1 MNKDMKNNG
10 FFLAGLAIMV
20 GLIAVAFSIPQAV
33 KVLSASQRN
42 VSVRGLCEREV
53 MADKVIWPLQYSIA
67 GDDLASL
74 YRQMESND
82 AAIKAFL
89 KNGGVEDAEITTSAP
104 NVSDVFTQEYG
115 GNNRRFR
122 YVIKATSTVSTGKVE
137 KVLALMSRQSDL
149 LRDGITLESGWDSH
163 PTFSFEGLNEIKPE
177 MIEEATKNAR
187 ASAQKFA
194 DDSGSRLGKIRNAT
208 QGYFT
213 IEDRDS
219 NTPQIKKVRV
229 VTNVDYS
236 LKN

>member
-1 MNKDMKNNG
+1 MQNKG
-10 FFLAGLAIMV
+10 TFLAGLAIMI
-20 GLIAVAFSIPQAV
+20 GLICVGVSIPKAV
-33 KVLSASQRN
+33 KVMNESKRN

-53 MADKVIWPLQYSIA
+53 PADKVIWPLQYSIA
-67 GDDLASL
+67 GDDLSAL
-74 YRQMESND
+74 YKQMEANN

-89 KNGGVEDAEITTSAP
+89 MAGGIEASEITTSKP
-104 NVSDVFTQEYG
+104 DISDLFTQEYG

-122 YVIKATSTVSTGKVE
+122 YVVKATTTVSTGKVD
-137 KVLALMSRQSDL
+137 KVLALMDNQGELIRQ
-149 LRDGITLESGWDSH
+149 GITLESGWDCR
-163 PTFSFEGLNEIKPE
+163 PTFSFEGLNAIKPE

-213 IEDRDS
+213 IDDRDS
-219 NTPQIKKVRV
+219 NTPQIKRVRV

>member
-1 MNKDMKNNG
+1 MENKGN
-10 FFLAGLAIMV
+10 FLAGLAIMV
-20 GLIAVAFSIPQAV
+20 GLVAVAISIPQAV
-33 KVLSASQRN
+33 RVLNAASRN

-67 GDDLASL
+67 GDDLTAL
-74 YRQMESND
+74 YKQMEAND
-82 AAIKAFL
+82 AAIRRFL
-89 KNGGVEDAEITTSAP
+89 NNGGIENGEITTSAP

-122 YVIKATSTVSTGKVE
+122 YVIKSTTTVSTGKVD
-137 KVLALMSRQSDL
+137 KVLELMGHQSDL
-149 LRDGITLESGWDSH
+149 LRSGITLESGWDSR
-163 PTFSFEGLNEIKPE
+163 PTFSFESLNDIKPE

-194 DDSGSRLGKIRNAT
+194 DDSGSRLGKIRNAN

-229 VTNVDYS
+229 VTNVNYS
-236 LKN
+236 LSR

>member
-1 MNKDMKNNG
+1 
-10 FFLAGLAIMV
+10 MV
-20 GLIAVAFSIPQAV
+20 GLVAVAISIPQAV
-33 KVLSASQRN
+33 RVLNAASRN

-67 GDDLASL
+67 GDDLTAL
-74 YRQMESND
+74 YKQMEAND
-82 AAIKAFL
+82 AAIRRFL
-89 KNGGVEDAEITTSAP
+89 NNGGIENGEITTSAP

-122 YVIKATSTVSTGKVE
+122 YVIKSTTTVSTGKVD
-137 KVLALMSRQSDL
+137 KVLELMGHQSDL
-149 LRDGITLESGWDSH
+149 LRSGITLESGWDSR
-163 PTFSFEGLNEIKPE
+163 PTFSFESLNDIKPE

-194 DDSGSRLGKIRNAT
+194 DDSGSRLGKIRNAN

-229 VTNVDYS
+229 VTNVNYS
-236 LKN
+236 LSR

>member
-1 MNKDMKNNG
+1 
-10 FFLAGLAIMV
+10 MV
-20 GLIAVAFSIPQAV
+20 GLVAVAISIPQAIR
-33 KVLSASQRN
+33 VLNAASRN

-67 GDDLASL
+67 GDDLTAL
-74 YRQMESND
+74 YKQMEAND
-82 AAIKAFL
+82 AAIRRFL
-89 KNGGVEDAEITTSAP
+89 NNGGIENGEITTSAP

-122 YVIKATSTVSTGKVE
+122 YVIKSTTTVSTGKVD
-137 KVLALMSRQSDL
+137 KVLELMGHQSDL
-149 LRDGITLESGWDSH
+149 LRSGITLESGWDSR
-163 PTFSFEGLNEIKPE
+163 PTFSFESLNDIKPE

-194 DDSGSRLGKIRNAT
+194 DDSGSRLGKIRNAN

-229 VTNVDYS
+229 VTNVNYS
-236 LKN
+236 LSR

>member
-1 MNKDMKNNG
+1 
-10 FFLAGLAIMV
+10 MV
-20 GLIAVAFSIPQAV
+20 GLVAVAISIPQAV
-33 KVLSASQRN
+33 RVLNAALRN

-67 GDDLASL
+67 GDDLTAL
-74 YRQMESND
+74 YKQMEAND
-82 AAIKAFL
+82 AAIRRFL
-89 KNGGVEDAEITTSAP
+89 NNGGIENGEITTSAP

-122 YVIKATSTVSTGKVE
+122 YVIKSTTTVSTGKVD
-137 KVLALMSRQSDL
+137 KVLELMGHQSDL
-149 LRDGITLESGWDSH
+149 LRSGITLESGWDSR
-163 PTFSFEGLNEIKPE
+163 PTFSFESLNDIKPE

-194 DDSGSRLGKIRNAT
+194 DDSGSRLGKIRNAN

-229 VTNVDYS
+229 VTNVNYS
-236 LKN
+236 LSR

>member
-1 MNKDMKNNG
+1 MENKGN
-10 FFLAGLAIMV
+10 FLAGLAIMV
-20 GLIAVAFSIPQAV
+20 GLIAVAFSIPAAV
-33 KVLSASQRN
+33 RALGAAQRN

-67 GDDLASL
+67 GDDLSAL
-74 YRQMESND
+74 YRQMEANN
-82 AAIKAFL
+82 AAIKNFL
-89 KNGGVEDAEITTSAP
+89 TAGGIEAGEITTAKP
-104 NVSDVFTQEYG
+104 EISDVFTQEYG

-122 YVIKATSTVSTGKVE
+122 YVVKATTTVSTDKVD
-137 KVLALMSRQSDL
+137 KVLALMDNQGELIRN
-149 LRDGITLESGWDSH
+149 GITLESGWDSR
-163 PTFSFEGLNEIKPE
+163 PTFSFEGLNDIKPE

-194 DDSGSRLGKIRNAT
+194 DDSGSKLGKIRDAN

-229 VTNVDYS
+229 VTNVNYS
-236 LKN
+236 LSN

>member
-1 MNKDMKNNG
+1 
-10 FFLAGLAIMV
+10 MV
-20 GLIAVAFSIPQAV
+20 GLVAVAISIPQAV
-33 KVLSASQRN
+33 RILNAASRN

-67 GDDLASL
+67 GDDLTAL
-74 YRQMESND
+74 YKQMEAND
-82 AAIKAFL
+82 AAIRRFL
-89 KNGGVEDAEITTSAP
+89 NNGGIENGEITTSAP

-122 YVIKATSTVSTGKVE
+122 YVIKSTTTVSTGKVD
-137 KVLALMSRQSDL
+137 KVLELMGHQSDL
-149 LRDGITLESGWDSH
+149 LRSGITLESGWDSR
-163 PTFSFEGLNEIKPE
+163 PTFSFESLNDIKPE

-194 DDSGSRLGKIRNAT
+194 DDSGSRLGKIRNAN

-229 VTNVDYS
+229 VTNVNYS
-236 LKN
+236 LSR